1 MRKNNDKLRPA
12 NLKQTKSNNSKR
24 AGSLIKVVFL
34 SKSRITEDCF
44 CFSLLLLLLLLSD
57 TLAFNRLCYT
67 EKKNTRKEGALKCN
81 NVELLYNAY
90 KII

>member
-34 SKSRITEDCF
+34 IKSRITEDCF
-44 CFSLLLLLLLLSD
+44 CFSLLLLLLSD

-67 EKKNTRKEGALKCN
+67 EKKH
-81 NVELLYNAY
+81 
-90 KII
+90 

>member
-34 SKSRITEDCF
+34 IKIQDHWGLFLFFTIIIIIIIWYTCF
-44 CFSLLLLLLLLSD
+44 
-57 TLAFNRLCYT
+57 
-67 EKKNTRKEGALKCN
+67 
-81 NVELLYNAY
+81 
-90 KII
+90 